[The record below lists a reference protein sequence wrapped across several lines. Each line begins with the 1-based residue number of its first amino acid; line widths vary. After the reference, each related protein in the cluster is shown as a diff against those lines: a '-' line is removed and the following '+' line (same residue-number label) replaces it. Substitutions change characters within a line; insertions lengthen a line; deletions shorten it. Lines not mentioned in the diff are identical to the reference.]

1 MNDYTDGHNG
11 DTTQGPPDDREIPF
25 DELSRR
31 AFPPR
36 DVWSEVRARIE
47 AGERD
52 KREFTE
58 GPEQRSLGPGAGL
71 PQGGS
76 SRFEPRRSAFSHGM
90 LRVAATLLIFAAGGA
105 AGWMARGEGA
115 PGVPTA
121 VDHLS
126 GASMAEHVQTAGSH
140 YVATLALLAEQR
152 EALDPEELEA
162 GHEVALATLS
172 GATFELTRLLPE
184 EVEPDDLH
192 QAVEAHRQELAAWFG
207 GDRREQ

>member
-1 MNDYTDGHNG
+1 MNDYRDGNNG
-11 DTTQGPPDDREIPF
+11 NTTQGPPNDRDIPF
-25 DELSRR
+25 DELSQR

-52 KREFTE
+52 TREFTE
-58 GPEQRSLGPGAGL
+58 GPEQRSLGTRAGL

-76 SRFEPRRSAFSHGM
+76 SRFEPRRSAFGNGL
-90 LRVAATLLIFAAGGA
+90 LRIAATLLIFAGGA
-105 AGWMARGEGA
+105 AVGWMARSDAAG
-115 PGVPTA
+115 PPTS
-121 VDHLS
+121 VNHLS

-152 EALDPEELEA
+152 EELDPDELEA

-172 GATFELTRLLPE
+172 GATYELTRLLPE

-192 QAVEAHRQELAAWFG
+192 QAVEAHRQELEVWFG
-207 GDRREQ
+207 TEQ

>member
-1 MNDYTDGHNG
+1 MNDYTDGNNG
-11 DTTQGPPDDREIPF
+11 DTTQGPPNDRDIPF

-52 KREFTE
+52 TREFTE
-58 GPEQRSLGPGAGL
+58 GPEQRSLGTGAGS

-76 SRFEPRRSAFSHGM
+76 SRFEPRRSAFGHGM
-90 LRVAATLLIFAAGGA
+90 LRVAATLLIFAGGAA
-105 AGWMARGEGA
+105 AGWMARSGAAGPTGA
-115 PGVPTA
+115 PTSM
-121 VDHLS
+121 DHLS
-126 GASMAEHVQTAGSH
+126 GSSMAEHVQTAGSH

-152 EALDPEELEA
+152 DVLDPVELEA

-172 GATFELTRLLPE
+172 GATYELTRLLPE

-192 QAVEAHRQELAAWFG
+192 QAVEAHRQELELWFG
-207 GDRREQ
+207 SQQ